1 MKFANGL
8 QDGNLAKR
16 RHIQSNRKKES
27 KNYQRDVENRKQR
40 YNQKVMKERRTT
52 VSRNGLSNNQ
62 TNITQVSQ

>member
-1 MKFANGL
+1 METWLREGISKA
-8 QDGNLAKR
+8 
-16 RHIQSNRKKES
+16 IEKKES
-27 KNYQRDVENRKQR
+27 KSYQRDVDNRKQR

>member
-1 MKFANGL
+1 MACRMETWLREGISKA
-8 QDGNLAKR
+8 
-16 RHIQSNRKKES
+16 IEKKES
-27 KNYQRDVENRKQR
+27 KNYQRDVDNRKQR